1 MRTTTAEYLGTMGIP
16 LLRGRVF
23 ELRDGADA
31 PAVVL
36 VNQALARRHW
46 PGADPVGSRIRL
58 GGAGSDAPLRTIV
71 GVVADSVQ
79 ASLIDPVRPE
89 VTFPYAQDPVG
100 WYKGTTLV
108 VRTAAD
114 PRLLAETVKAQVWA
128 LGPDLPVTRVRT
140 MEEILAEAV
149 GQDRFNTL
157 LLALLAGV
165 ALLLAAVGIY
175 GVMAYSVGRR
185 AHEIGVRMALGARAA
200 EVFSM
205 VVGQGLRLSGLG
217 AALGL
222 VGALGLSRV
231 LAGLL
236 HGVSPTDPLTF
247 AAVTLLLTAVAAL
260 ASFLPARRAARVDPL
275 VALRES

>member
-1 MRTTTAEYLGTMGIP
+1 
-16 LLRGRVF
+16 
-23 ELRDGADA
+23 
-31 PAVVL
+31 
-36 VNQALARRHW
+36 
-46 PGADPVGSRIRL
+46 
-58 GGAGSDAPLRTIV
+58 
-71 GVVADSVQ
+71 
-79 ASLIDPVRPE
+79 
-89 VTFPYAQDPVG
+89 
-100 WYKGTTLV
+100 
-108 VRTAAD
+108 
-114 PRLLAETVKAQVWA
+114 
-128 LGPDLPVTRVRT
+128 
-140 MEEILAEAV
+140 
-149 GQDRFNTL
+149 
-157 LLALLAGV
+157 V

-200 EVFSM
+200 EVFAM
-205 VVGQGLRLSGLG
+205 VVGQGLRLSGWG

-260 ASFLPARRAARVDPL
+260 ACFLPARRAARVDPL